1 MSRSNVC
8 ADTLEGQC
16 GGGKPHKEG
25 QKGVFNVGGG
35 VRDGGLEDTIVRH
48 LPRDLSGEGKAWSAV
63 LVVGEDLVGRE
74 YLSVES
80 VGRKNIKR
88 FRPEVTRTPVG

>member
-16 GGGKPHKEG
+16 GGGKPHKAG
-25 QKGVFNVGGG
+25 QEGVFNVGGG
-35 VRDGGLEDTIVRH
+35 AWRLTILRH

-88 FRPEVTRTPVG
+88 FRPEVTRPPVG